1 MNSSSYSLF
10 VPDGTSWLP
19 SKKKKNHCV
28 ASHVNFF
35 KVYNEAVVLETL
47 DDTTEVPAWAK
58 CYETPDYE
66 HSFCRK
72 RCFFLSRSLVFVTDQ
87 PRWQFAWVLC
97 GEARVW
103 YPLKASSPPLIFPVP
118 ISIIPFL
125 NGGGGEHDRFL
136 SAAEW
141 QMHGKSTGQAAIPS
155 SAVAGWRQYE

>member
-1 MNSSSYSLF
+1 MKTFIQLIMNSSSYSLF

-72 RCFFLSRSLVFVTDQ
+72 RWFFLSRSLVFVTDQ
-87 PRWQFAWVLC
+87 PRWQFA
-97 GEARVW
+97 
-103 YPLKASSPPLIFPVP
+103 
-118 ISIIPFL
+118 
-125 NGGGGEHDRFL
+125 
-136 SAAEW
+136 
-141 QMHGKSTGQAAIPS
+141 
-155 SAVAGWRQYE
+155 